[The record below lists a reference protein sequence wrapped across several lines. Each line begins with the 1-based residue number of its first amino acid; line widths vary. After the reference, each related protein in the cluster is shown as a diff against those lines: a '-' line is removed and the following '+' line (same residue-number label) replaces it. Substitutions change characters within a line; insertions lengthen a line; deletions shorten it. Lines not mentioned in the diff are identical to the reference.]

1 MREEEGAINKV
12 IVDDRFQSVLSGAI
26 YALSMMVEYRDPY
39 TSGHQQRVASLC
51 CGIGEKMGLC
61 KKKLIGLRVAGLL
74 HDVGKVAISFEILA
88 KPGKI
93 TEPERMVIQQ
103 HSKIGYEILRSI
115 QFEWPV
121 AQVALQHHERISG
134 SGYPEG
140 MIGKKMLQEAKIVGV
155 ADVVEAM
162 MANRSYRPSLGQ
174 EAALEEITKNSGILY
189 EPEVVDACLQVFDNG
204 NIFAV

>member
-1 MREEEGAINKV
+1 MIQIRGGVDDMI
-12 IVDDRFQSVLSGAI
+12 IDDRFQSVLSGSI

-51 CGIGEKMGLC
+51 CGIGKKMGLC
-61 KKKLIGLRVAGLL
+61 QNKLIGLRVAGLL
-74 HDVGKVAISFEILA
+74 HDLGKIAISFEILA

-93 TEPERMVIQQ
+93 TKAERAVIQD
-103 HSKIGYEILRSI
+103 HPKIGYEILRSI

-121 AQVALQHHERISG
+121 AQVALQHHERVDG
-134 SGYPEG
+134 SGYPNG
-140 MIGKKMLQEAKIVGV
+140 MVGKKMLQESKIVGV

-162 MANRSYRPSLGQ
+162 MANRSYRTSRGQ
-174 EAALEEITKNSGILY
+174 EAALEEITRNSGILY
-189 EPEVVDACLQVFDNG
+189 DSDVVDACLKVFDNG